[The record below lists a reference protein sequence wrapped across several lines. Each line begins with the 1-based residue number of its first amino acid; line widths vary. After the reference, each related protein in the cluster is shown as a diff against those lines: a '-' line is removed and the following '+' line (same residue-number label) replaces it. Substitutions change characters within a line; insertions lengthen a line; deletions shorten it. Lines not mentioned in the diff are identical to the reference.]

1 MEIKIAILKLKMI
14 KREWKLPNSSYFT
27 SKSIV
32 QPILQANNPFYTVFE
47 LGLPQKV
54 APLKRSINGKNG
66 RFNYYLRNIFAQLY
80 ALNFHQSDRYFLP
93 EASTGFVSHID
104 KAFGWIPFGACDGWS
119 LITHLSDD
127 VIEFNQFFINNT
139 ANCFLR
145 YNIIVLA
152 QSQFII

>member
-1 MEIKIAILKLKMI
+1 MEFKIAILKLKMI

-93 EASTGFVSHID
+93 EASTGFVID
-104 KAFGWIPFGACDGWS
+104 ISKPFDWIPFGPVTFKAS
-119 LITHLSDD
+119 LSFSPMTTSNSTSSLSP
-127 VIEFNQFFINNT
+127 T
-139 ANCFLR
+139 L
-145 YNIIVLA
+145 
-152 QSQFII
+152 QSAL